1 MIKDTQQFSADLIEA
16 ALRLHKFK
24 LRHKWKLGD
33 QFCVTE
39 DCELFWQMLF
49 ADCVYLVDTEL
60 INLMEES
67 NKKGVSLKEESEKM
81 VFIPRLEDIVLFCAS
96 SVFTLELVAEPHQ
109 GQTVYR
115 TRLSIPSEDRI
126 VYEETYSGLR
136 VATLRAL
143 STALQSFFPSFLP
156 TNTASIPIY
165 I

>member
-1 MIKDTQQFSADLIEA
+1 MIKDTQQFSADLIET
-16 ALRLHKFK
+16 ALRLYKFK

-39 DCELFWQMLF
+39 DCDLFWQLLF

-81 VFIPRLEDIVLFCAS
+81 VFIPCLEDIVLFCATS
-96 SVFTLELVAEPHQ
+96 MFTLELVVEPHQ
-109 GQTVYR
+109 GQPIYHA
-115 TRLSIPSEDRI
+115 RLSICSEDRI
-126 VYEETYSGLR
+126 IYEETLSGLR
-136 VATLRAL
+136 VAALRAL
-143 STALQSFFPSFLP
+143 STALQSFFSLP
-156 TNTASIPIY
+156 PNTAIPIY

>member
-1 MIKDTQQFSADLIEA
+1 MIKDTQQFSADLIES

-67 NKKGVSLKEESEKM
+67 NKKGLSLKEESEKM
-81 VFIPRLEDIVLFCAS
+81 VFIPHLEDIVLFCAN
-96 SVFTLELVAEPHQ
+96 SVFSLELLLDHHQ
-109 GQTVYR
+109 GQAIYR
-115 TRLSIPSEDRI
+115 TRLSISSEDKLI
-126 VYEETYSGLR
+126 YEETSSGLR
-136 VATLRAL
+136 VATIRAL
-143 STALQSFFPSFLP
+143 SNALQSFFPSLIP
-156 TNTASIPIY
+156 TNTTSIPIY
-165 I
+165 L